1 LQPLKVEILCKI
13 SVTKACNHYCVVIVM
28 KKYTLK
34 WKATRRFLGV
44 IMEVSFRNLQ
54 TFRVEIPPL
63 LMAWKEASPYFP
75 ALFPREQQVGQSGST
90 LSLSHGLIQ
99 LCIGFLQSS
108 RA

>member
-1 LQPLKVEILCKI
+1 
-13 SVTKACNHYCVVIVM
+13 VTKACIHYCVVIVT

-75 ALFPREQQVGQSGST
+75 CTISKRAT
-90 LSLSHGLIQ
+90 
-99 LCIGFLQSS
+99 S
-108 RA
+108 RAEWEYPFSEPWVDTLVHWLSSKL